1 MVADVGTPIVP
12 SGSIAGLRKQYSV
25 AAFIVEK
32 VAQRSKQGVFMPR
45 IELSVNIDAPI
56 GQVYKIAKNVEAFPQ
71 FMSDLQSLKLLERNS
86 DGTVTKT
93 EWVGLIREFKMTVK
107 WIQEDIWQD
116 DICRD
121 EFRMLSGDMD
131 SMSGFWQFYAEGDN
145 LTRFDSVVE
154 YEYNVPLIGA
164 MVKSL
169 IKKKMTDN
177 LQSTLNSIK
186 SKSES
191 SD

>member
-1 MVADVGTPIVP
+1 
-12 SGSIAGLRKQYSV
+12 
-25 AAFIVEK
+25 
-32 VAQRSKQGVFMPR
+32 MPR

-56 GQVYKIAKNVEAFPQ
+56 GNVYKIAKNVEAFPQ

-93 EWVGLIREFKMTVK
+93 EWVGLIKEFKMTVK
-107 WIQEDIWQD
+107 WIQEDIWKD

-177 LQSTLNSIK
+177 LQSTLDSIK

-191 SD
+191 RD

>member
-1 MVADVGTPIVP
+1 
-12 SGSIAGLRKQYSV
+12 
-25 AAFIVEK
+25 
-32 VAQRSKQGVFMPR
+32 MPR